1 MKYFESLTAEAQPP
15 QPSNSAKMTTNP
27 PKLKLPKKAAGDKKT
42 PVSSESAHT
51 PWKKKI
57 LKQKG

>member
-15 QPSNSAKMTTNP
+15 QPSKSVKKTTNL
-27 PKLKLPKKAAGDKKT
+27 PKLKQPKKAAGDKKT
-42 PVSSESAHT
+42 PVSGESACT

-57 LKQKG
+57 PKQKG